1 MASFISRPCKD
12 EFNMADAAVRTDK
25 GLQLKI
31 LGGIG
36 ILATLMVTAMLMFL
50 ETSTIS
56 YALILVLLSLLGT
69 ITILAIDL

>member
-1 MASFISRPCKD
+1 
-12 EFNMADAAVRTDK
+12 MADAAVRTDK